1 MLTLGVTRAEDF
13 LYACHIDTIV
23 IKASRA
29 AGGCRTE
36 RSRRE
41 IVPFLYEDLC
51 GLYVRLILEYTNVIW
66 SPINMVLENDIEI
79 VQRRFTKRLPGL
91 NLMTYDERL
100 LRLGID
106 SLKTGRIWADLML
119 MVYN

>member
-1 MLTLGVTRAEDF
+1 
-13 LYACHIDTIV
+13 
-23 IKASRA
+23 
-29 AGGCRTE
+29 
-36 RSRRE
+36 
-41 IVPFLYEDLC
+41 
-51 GLYVRLILEYTNVIW
+51 
-66 SPINMVLENDIEI
+66 MVLENDIEI